1 MHLSVEVFGMADM
14 SRETIWHDDL
24 LDRKGDAEFLEDF
37 LVNRMT
43 ERNAIGRTG
52 SYVLN
57 INAAWGFGKSFF
69 MERFKRQLELSE
81 HPVVMID
88 AWKNDFSDD
97 PYTNVIAEI
106 EAYFQAFI
114 ERERERTPKF
124 VKAYQ
129 AVTANAAKISWIG
142 FKGLAKR
149 ASRYVIAEGTDEI
162 IEVIDQHV
170 VTTGKEGEEIGNALE
185 AHVVKVTDDIIDQFS
200 KKRIEQFNEAKVSLD
215 RFRESLGELLSVF
228 EEHTGK
234 KLPFFILIDELD
246 RCRPPYAIAMLE
258 RIKHL
263 FDADNVVFV
272 LSTDTKQLAH
282 SIKAVYGSSF
292 ESERYLQRFFT
303 RTYEL
308 PAPNTTQLIES
319 LIESYKPDISKWENP
334 GQKQDAH
341 EYLTKATTYFNMSLR
356 ETEQAFDILASLTTV
371 WNEKF
376 PIQLG
381 IMFPMILGHLRR
393 EEIDDF
399 TPNSWL
405 VNLVSSAPQWVT
417 NDVQRGMDFRDRHE
431 VNTVSA
437 WLKDFLSVVR
447 TTMNDAKKNGYNI
460 RERDVSFSVRHAHDI
475 IEREYQVRFGNVVNE
490 KARSMVIS
498 YPQRIRH
505 AGRLSV

>member
-1 MHLSVEVFGMADM
+1 MADM
-14 SRETIWHDDL
+14 SRETIWQDDL

-114 ERERERTPKF
+114 EREREKTPKF

-185 AHVVKVTDDIIDQFS
+185 SHVVKVTDDIIDQFS
-200 KKRIEQFNEAKVSLD
+200 KKRIEQFNEAKLSLD

-319 LIESYKPDISKWENP
+319 LIASYEPDISKWENP
-334 GQKQDAH
+334 GHKQDPH
-341 EYLTKATTYFNMSLR
+341 EYLTKATTYFKMSLR
-356 ETEQAFDILASLTTV
+356 ETEQAFDILASLTTI
-371 WNEKF
+371 WQYEF

-381 IMFPMILGHLRR
+381 IMYPMILGHVRR
-393 EEIDDF
+393 EEINDF
-399 TPNSWL
+399 TSSSWL
-405 VNLVSSAPQWVT
+405 ASLVSESPQWVT
-417 NDVQRGMDFRDRHE
+417 NDVKRGRDFSDRHE

-437 WLKDFLSVVR
+437 WVKNFLSVVR
-447 TTMNDAKKNGYNI
+447 TTMDEANRNGYNMSD
-460 RERDVSFSVRHAHDI
+460 RDVSFTVRQAHDI
-475 IEREYQVRFGNVVNE
+475 IQREYRARFGNVVNE
-490 KARSMVIS
+490 KARSMVIT
-498 YPQRIRH
+498 YPDLIRH